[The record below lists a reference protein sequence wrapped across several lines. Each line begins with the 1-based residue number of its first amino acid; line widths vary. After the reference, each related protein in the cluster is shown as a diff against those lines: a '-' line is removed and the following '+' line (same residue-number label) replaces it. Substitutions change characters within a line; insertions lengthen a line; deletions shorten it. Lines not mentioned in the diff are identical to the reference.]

1 MAKTVY
7 DVLMEKIV
15 AHQQAIADSLCS
27 GSAKDF
33 AEYRELCG
41 LIRGL
46 GTAHREIA
54 DLAQQ
59 QMDYADGHDPD

>member
-7 DVLMEKIV
+7 DVLLDRIT
-15 AHQQAIADSLCS
+15 AHAGAVADSMTS
-27 GSAKDF
+27 GAAKDY

-46 GTAHREIA
+46 ETAKREIA
-54 DLAQQ
+54 DLAQHQ
-59 QMDYADGHDPD
+59 LESDDD

>member
-1 MAKTVY
+1 MTTDY
-7 DVLMEKIV
+7 DVLMNKLT
-15 AHQQAIADSLCS
+15 AHIGAVADSVAS
-27 GSAKDF
+27 GAAKDY

-46 GTAHREIA
+46 ETAKREIS

-59 QMDYADGHDPD
+59 QLEQDDD

>member
-1 MAKTVY
+1 MARTVY
-7 DVLMEKIV
+7 DVLLERIT
-15 AHQQAIADSLCS
+15 AHQSAVADSVVS
-27 GSAKDF
+27 GAARDF

-46 GTAHREIA
+46 ETAKREIS

-59 QMDYADGHDPD
+59 QLESDND

>member
-1 MAKTVY
+1 MTTVY
-7 DVLMEKIV
+7 DVLMNKLT
-15 AHQQAIADSLCS
+15 AHIGAVADSVAS
-27 GSAKDF
+27 GAAKDY

-46 GTAHREIA
+46 ETAKREIS

-59 QMDYADGHDPD
+59 QLEQDDD

>member
-1 MAKTVY
+1 MKTVY
-7 DVLMEKIV
+7 DVLMNKLT
-15 AHQQAIADSLCS
+15 AHVGAVADSVAS
-27 GSAKDF
+27 GAAKDY

-46 GTAHREIA
+46 ETAKREIS

-59 QMDYADGHDPD
+59 QLEQDDD